1 MKGADGMK
9 EIKSEHTRNMTAEE
23 KEELRAKVEKMTPE
37 ELRQFR
43 NSMDADSMGFFG
55 EESV

>member
-1 MKGADGMK
+1 MK